1 MNKIN
6 NLLENSISI
15 KLLKYIFIIYILVI
29 NLISNILYIYFTKDK
44 WFSLQG
50 EVRDVIVY
58 YWIYPILIILWIITK
73 IFNNNLT
80 RVIANKFL
88 LYIGLLVVSS
98 LTLFINSWDVFFSII
113 FNTKIFILVLLIFC
127 LIANIVSFIKSYK
140 KHGKINMMHLLYHHL
155 FYAVLLLIPNMLT
168 VWTFAEANDKSLL
181 SLFLSQYIAISILV
195 LFSASLGMVIVFMP
209 EYQNLDNSS
218 IIHKNTSFFMQLIIY
233 LMIACVLVTFN

>member
-113 FNTKIFILVLLIFC
+113 FNTKIFILVFLIFC
-127 LIANIVSFIKSYK
+127 LIVNKIDISF
-140 KHGKINMMHLLYHHL
+140 
-155 FYAVLLLIPNMLT
+155 
-168 VWTFAEANDKSLL
+168 
-181 SLFLSQYIAISILV
+181 SI
-195 LFSASLGMVIVFMP
+195 SASERF
-209 EYQNLDNSS
+209 Y
-218 IIHKNTSFFMQLIIY
+218 
-233 LMIACVLVTFN
+233 

>member
-1 MNKIN
+1 
-6 NLLENSISI
+6 
-15 KLLKYIFIIYILVI
+15 
-29 NLISNILYIYFTKDK
+29 
-44 WFSLQG
+44 
-50 EVRDVIVY
+50 
-58 YWIYPILIILWIITK
+58 
-73 IFNNNLT
+73 
-80 RVIANKFL
+80 
-88 LYIGLLVVSS
+88 
-98 LTLFINSWDVFFSII
+98 
-113 FNTKIFILVLLIFC
+113 
-127 LIANIVSFIKSYK
+127 
-140 KHGKINMMHLLYHHL
+140 MMHLLYHHL